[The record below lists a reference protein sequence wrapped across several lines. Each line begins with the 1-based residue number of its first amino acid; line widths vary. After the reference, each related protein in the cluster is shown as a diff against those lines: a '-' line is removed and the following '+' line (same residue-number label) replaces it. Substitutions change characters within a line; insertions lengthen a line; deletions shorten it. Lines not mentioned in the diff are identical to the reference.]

1 MQWLKDAL
9 EKLTNPIHEA
19 HVQECDIQG
28 LLPLRKIPLTQ
39 QKIVSTADALERAI
53 KIEAMAR
60 YPGNN
65 RAMGPQGGLDL
76 SQMQNQLA
84 ALTEKIQE

>member
-1 MQWLKDAL
+1 MHWLKDEL

-19 HVQECDIQG
+19 HMLECYIQG
-28 LLPLRKIPLTQ
+28 LPPLRKIPLTQ
-39 QKIVSTADALERAI
+39 QKNVSTADALYRAM

-60 YPGNN
+60 YPAGNN
-65 RAMGPQGGLDL
+65 RAMGPQGGVDL

-84 ALTEKIQE
+84 ALTDK